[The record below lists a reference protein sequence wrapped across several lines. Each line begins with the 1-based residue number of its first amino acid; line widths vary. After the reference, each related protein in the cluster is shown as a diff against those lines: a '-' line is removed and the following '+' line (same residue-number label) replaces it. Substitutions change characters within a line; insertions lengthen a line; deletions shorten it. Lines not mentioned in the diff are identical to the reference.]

1 MKIRSIASFLLCLS
15 GCLLVL
21 CFAGRISVVDTPAL
35 FSAVIANYARE
46 TMAINAVASIYLNYR
61 IFDTIFEA
69 LLLLVSVMGVI
80 HFSRHEEGAADAKKD
95 K

>member
-1 MKIRSIASFLLCLS
+1 MNRQSMISFLLCLI

-21 CFAGRISVVDTPAL
+21 YFSSMSITGDTTPL
-35 FSAVIANYARE
+35 FHLVMNNYAKDTLAE
-46 TMAINAVASIYLNYR
+46 NAVAAIYLNYR

-69 LLLLVSVMGVI
+69 LMLLVSVMGVI
-80 HFSRHEEGAADAKKD
+80 HFSRHKEEPDD

>member
-1 MKIRSIASFLLCLS
+1 MKARKIASFLLCMA

-21 CFAGRISVVDTPAL
+21 HFAGMISVVDTPLL
-35 FSAVIANYARE
+35 FTEVMANYVKD

-69 LLLLVSVMGVI
+69 LLLLISVMGVI
-80 HFSRHEEGAADAKKD
+80 HFSRHEEGDTNAQKNK
-95 K
+95 